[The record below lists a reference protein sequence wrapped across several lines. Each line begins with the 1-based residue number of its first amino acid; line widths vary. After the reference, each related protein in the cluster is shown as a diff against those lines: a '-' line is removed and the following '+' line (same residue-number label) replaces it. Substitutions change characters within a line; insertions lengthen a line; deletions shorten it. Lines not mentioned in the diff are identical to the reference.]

1 MCDVLE
7 VSRSGFYAW
16 RAQTESD
23 RSKQHRELVEEI
35 KRIHAD
41 RNMRSYGSPRMHK
54 ELLARGYQVSL
65 NTVARLM
72 SEHGIAAVTRRKFKA
87 TTNSDH
93 QRPTAEN
100 VLQRDFVKDS
110 PNLVWVSDITYVWTD
125 EGWMYL
131 AVVLDTFS
139 RKIVGW
145 SIASDM
151 RSSLVI
157 NALRM
162 ALGRRPERPATLVHH
177 SDRGSQYA
185 SSAFQELLDAHDIQC
200 SMSRKGDCWDNA
212 MAESFFATIKKERIE
227 HTRYRTREQAREDVF
242 DYIEMFYNPK
252 RRHSALGYVSPNDFE
267 RAELSSDSSNK
278 GNGPELPSSTPGRRS
293 PRIGERPTA
302 GSDEGN
308 SSRQAV

>member
-1 MCDVLE
+1 M
-7 VSRSGFYAW
+7 SRKTQIPILG
-16 RAQTESD
+16 QNLI
-23 RSKQHRELVEEI
+23 QEI
-35 KRIHAD
+35 KKIHED

-65 NTVARLM
+65 NTVASLM
-72 SEHGIAAVTRRKFKA
+72 SKHGIAARTRRKFKA

-93 QRPTAEN
+93 QRPVAEN
-100 VLQRDFVKDS
+100 VLKRQFVKGS
-110 PNLVWVSDITYVWTD
+110 PNRVWVSDITYVWTD
-125 EGWMYL
+125 EGWLYL
-131 AVVLDTFS
+131 AIVLDTYS

-151 RSSLVI
+151 QTSLVI

-162 ALGRRPERPATLVHH
+162 ALGRRPERPAKLVHH

-185 SSAFQELLDAHDIQC
+185 SSAFQKLLEAHGIQC

-227 HTRYRTREQAREDVF
+227 HVHYRTREQARADVF
-242 DYIEMFYNPK
+242 DYVEMFYNPK
-252 RRHSALGYVSPNDFE
+252 RRHSALGYVSPDDYE
-267 RAELSSDSSNK
+267 RAELSFDSSNK

-293 PRIGERPTA
+293 PRTGERPTA